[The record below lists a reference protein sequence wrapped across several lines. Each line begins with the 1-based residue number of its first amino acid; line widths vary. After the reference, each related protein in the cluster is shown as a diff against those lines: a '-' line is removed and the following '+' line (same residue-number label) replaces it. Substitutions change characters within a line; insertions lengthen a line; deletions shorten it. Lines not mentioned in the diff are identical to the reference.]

1 MWGKEYFH
9 IFCAF
14 FQVELED
21 KKVKLLKLGDFGL
34 ACEVTK
40 PLYTVCGTPTYV
52 APEILAESGYGL
64 KVRICFFIRI
74 NIMI

>member
-1 MWGKEYFH
+1 M
-9 IFCAF
+9 
-14 FQVELED
+14 ELED

-64 KVRICFFIRI
+64 KVRICFNISVKIRI
-74 NIMI
+74 WIYCYVYKFEN